1 MTSKRRRGRV
11 YWRDRAGTRR
21 AYADFRDY
29 ADVGGKLEPLIAPGE
44 RFATTDSD
52 VAAKLGRDRF
62 AELEAAHR
70 RRALYGHAYR
80 ATLAA
85 QAADYLVAA
94 RRRAG
99 SRRHG

>member
-1 MTSKRRRGRV
+1 MTSKRRQGRV

-52 VAAKLGRDRF
+52 VAAKLGGTGSRNW
-62 AELEAAHR
+62 R
-70 RRALYGHAYR
+70 RRIVDGRYTAMPTGQRWL
-80 ATLAA
+80 L
-85 QAADYLVAA
+85 
-94 RRRAG
+94 RRPTT
-99 SRRHG
+99 